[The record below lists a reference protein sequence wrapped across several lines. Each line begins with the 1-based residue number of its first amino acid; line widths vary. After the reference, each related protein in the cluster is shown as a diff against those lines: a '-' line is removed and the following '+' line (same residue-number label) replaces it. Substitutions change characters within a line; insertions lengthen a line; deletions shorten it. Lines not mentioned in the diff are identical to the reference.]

1 MSAPRKYDQEFR
13 DRAVR
18 LYRDRLEREGGSLLG
33 ARRHVGGVAG
43 SEAGDV
49 AELGGGAGPGIV
61 GRLSV

>member
-43 SEAGDV
+43 SEASDF
-49 AELGGGAGPGIV
+49 AEALGGGG
-61 GRLSV
+61 